1 MYDELTNC
9 AEITSSVTSFL
20 SSEGV
25 AKVGVTVVAATF
37 EVAGFDA
44 KLPILIG
51 GFSQNATLTIR
62 SSHQTCDF
70 LTDSIDTQTRLD
82 CDVYF

>member
-25 AKVGVTVVAATF
+25 TKVGVTVVAATF
-37 EVAGFDA
+37 AGFDA

-51 GFSQNATLTIR
+51 ILTECNSYDQIVAPDLR
-62 SSHQTCDF
+62 IS
-70 LTDSIDTQTRLD
+70 
-82 CDVYF
+82 